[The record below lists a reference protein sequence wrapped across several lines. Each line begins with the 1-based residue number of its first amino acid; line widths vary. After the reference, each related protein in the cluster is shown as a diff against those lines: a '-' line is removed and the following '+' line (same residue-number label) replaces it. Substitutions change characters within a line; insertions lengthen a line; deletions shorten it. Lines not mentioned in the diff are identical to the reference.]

1 MGGIIVLGGLFALFQ
16 LWENVVLNGSMPDLM
31 KTRGFVVQAMLLTAG
46 GLHLLALVATEIWR
60 RRDIVTLTLV
70 LWIGGII
77 YFATVLNWTINV
89 RSFLP
94 LVPATA
100 ILLVRRL
107 DRIGGKWTEGFWPV
121 MPLIPAVAIALGVA
135 VADYQLA
142 NSARTAATEITAKYK
157 SANHTL
163 WFEGHAAF
171 QYYMEKLGGRP
182 LDMARSNFQPGD
194 VVVIPE
200 VGIIVWLP
208 QGVVGWVDHR
218 QYMPSVRMNVIGG
231 DRDGL
236 AGFYSANTGPL
247 PFTFGKPAYQ
257 SYDFVKVFFAGA

>member
-1 MGGIIVLGGLFALFQ
+1 M
-16 LWENVVLNGSMPDLM
+16 
-31 KTRGFVVQAMLLTAG
+31 G
-46 GLHLLALVATEIWR
+46 GLHLLLLVATEIWR

-77 YFATVLNWTINV
+77 FFATVLNWTINV

-107 DRIGGKWTEGFWPV
+107 ETFRGRYRTGIWLLWP
-121 MPLIPAVAIALGVA
+121 LAPAAAIALGVA

-142 NSARTAATEITAKYK
+142 DSARTAATEITAKYK

-182 LDMARSNFQPGD
+182 LDMAQSNFQPED

-200 VGIIVWLP
+200 IGIIVS
-208 QGVVGWVDHR
+208 VSAR
-218 QYMPSVRMNVIGG
+218 QR
-231 DRDGL
+231 GL
-236 AGFYSANTGPL
+236 G
-247 PFTFGKPAYQ
+247 
-257 SYDFVKVFFAGA
+257 